1 MTSLPIVAMLQHS
14 EALRPHLKLLRGLPP
29 DWRCGA
35 SSAGCAFQN
44 GSVDVDVMQL
54 RSNFRWRHALIISEP
69 DRYERA
75 AAEALL
81 GGFIPTMIP
90 SIKRKH
96 SACIPKANWSD
107 PTEQSL
113 VKSENAATAFQHGLA
128 HILETGIPH
137 AIFEDDIVLA
147 TSRAEVQNW
156 LDSPSPT
163 FRRVD
168 CGLNKCSTSQA
179 FARSEFDL
187 VPLGSCGV
195 RYNHGCGHASWFT
208 PAGARRALALWRAG
222 LISCKKSNF
231 IVDLSWY
238 INAKYPKGGVL
249 CSSTCAP
256 NRTLTPYCTDWQAK
270 QVMSNRG
277 ICLDGRD
284 AQSDCDKGEALR
296 CVDWREQKQFATL
309 QRARFLR
316 TRYKG
321 YGHFVQDIVGVKP
334 TMTAGIGARSTFA
347 MTTNDDPAFT

>member
-1 MTSLPIVAMLQHS
+1 MPRLIVAMLQHS
-14 EALRPHLKLLRGLPP
+14 EALRPHLKLLRGLSPN
-29 DWRCGA
+29 WRCGA
-35 SSAGCAFQN
+35 SRAGCAFQN
-44 GSVDVDVMQL
+44 GSSDDDVVQL

-69 DRYERA
+69 GRYERA

-90 SIKRKH
+90 SIKRKQ

-113 VKSENAATAFQHGLA
+113 VKLENVLRAFQHGLA
-128 HILETGIPH
+128 HILKTGVPH

-147 TSRAEVQNW
+147 TSRAKVQDW

-163 FRRVD
+163 LRRVD
-168 CGLNKCSTSQA
+168 CGSKNCSKSQA
-179 FARSEFDL
+179 FARSEFDF

-195 RYNHGCGHASWFT
+195 HYNHGCGHASWFT
-208 PAGARRALALWRAG
+208 PAGARRALAFWRAG

-231 IVDLSWY
+231 VFDLGFY
-238 INAKYPKGGVL
+238 INAKYPKGGVM

-256 NRTLTPYCTDWQAK
+256 NRTLAPDCTDWQAK
-270 QVMSNRG
+270 QVVSNRR

-284 AQSDCDKGEALR
+284 AQPDCDKGEALR
-296 CVDWREQKQFATL
+296 CVDWREQKRVATL
-309 QRARFLR
+309 QGARFSR

-334 TMTAGIGARSTFA
+334 TMTAGTGTRSKIA
-347 MTTNDDPAFT
+347 IVSNDDPAFT